1 MDITIRPSVTAPIS
15 YKGETTH
22 RIGER
27 VRDNSTE
34 ITAGGG
40 AGLATF
46 ATLNQ
51 SSKIGNGLVKAVKT
65 SKSIKDV
72 KQAQILE
79 LLGKCKPLAKYV
91 NNPIVRK
98 ITGGLAGLS
107 AATTLVGSTAK
118 IADTYGFLTAQNPA
132 A

>member
-1 MDITIRPSVTAPIS
+1 MDITIRPSATAPIS
-15 YKGETTH
+15 YKGERTH
-22 RIGER
+22 RVGER

-34 ITAGGG
+34 LTAGGG
-40 AGLATF
+40 VGLATF
-46 ATLNQ
+46 GTINQ
-51 SSKIGNGLVKAVKT
+51 STKIGNGIVKAVKG
-65 SKSIKDV
+65 SKAIQAE
-72 KQAQILE
+72 KQAQLLE
-79 LLGKCKPLAKYV
+79 LLGKFKPLAKFT

-98 ITGGLAGLS
+98 VAGGLAGLS